1 MVTTNVNL
9 NLAQIEYLRGILFE
23 YYANTD
29 YMCDDEAELHCQ
41 VEQILAQHSN
51 KLFGYLLT

>member
-9 NLAQIEYLRGILFE
+9 NLAQLEYLRGILFE

-29 YMCDDEAELHCQ
+29 YMCDNEAELHCQ

-51 KLFGYLLT
+51 KLFG